1 MYTFR
6 MMIPRFLEGRVQT
19 LLQERA
25 VVIIEGARAVGKT
38 SLVAELAGKGIIR
51 QAVSLTDPATLR
63 AARETPTAWLRGLQQ
78 PFAVDEAQ
86 LAPELPLA
94 LKSLLDE
101 SSDRLRCVLTGSAS
115 IGRTGLGGAD
125 PLARRSA
132 HLTLEPLSE
141 AELSLDQPWSVID
154 RLFDMTPQTGA
165 SSGASEWF
173 ALARRGGMPPYRLD
187 RARSAGSLTR
197 SVMDDLSAVL
207 TDHVLPEE
215 RFDTRIARDVLMHVL
230 RSPAGELK
238 VEPISNALD
247 LDRRTVNRYLDILER
262 RFLVT
267 ELPNY
272 RRSTKQG
279 TRTSAK
285 VYPVDTALSAA
296 ALTSASRSSLS
307 ADGARGGLM
316 EAHVVQQLRAHLGWA
331 ALDVQAFHWRMTH
344 QGRSEEVD
352 VVLEDTDGR
361 IVAIEVKSGASTR
374 RDDFR
379 GIRSL
384 RERFPDSFHRGFVI
398 VGEGA
403 VAPADDTGNLWRIP
417 VAALSDPDLWKTAVP
432 PASPSAVDSWPLLEE
447 PAPSVVE
454 LPERKMT
461 MPVETRVFMS
471 YAHGDQQ
478 AATGGDLLQFAADIE
493 DEMHGVHER
502 PVRIIT
508 DQRDV
513 RWGDNLWDRLHEELD
528 ASIYLLPFITPR
540 YLQSDACRSE
550 FDRFDTATASSI
562 TSRRILPLIWIEPR
576 ALKDPRTND
585 GIVRRVKE
593 LKYESVTE
601 VRTAET
607 TSAVYRKAV
616 GAVAEQLEAVIV
628 AHEQSLAAVSD
639 DEENPEQD
647 PATASLD
654 ELFVTI
660 EDGMPRLQADIE
672 SMLSAFDD
680 FGQTFG
686 RFTAPTSQ
694 SPRAL
699 RDSFR
704 ALAQDLA
711 APSSELEK
719 SASTAGGTWAAIV
732 TAIADAARI
741 SERIGRPM
749 PPEIGE
755 GLQEL
760 SREVQGVEG
769 IADLRMIASS
779 LPQMSSSLIPASRA
793 LTAALRTFDSLRDGV
808 HDVPGVD

>member
-1 MYTFR
+1 ML
-6 MMIPRFLEGRVQT
+6 IPRFIQGRVQS

-51 QAVSLTDPATLR
+51 QAVSLTDPTTLR
-63 AARETPTAWLRGLQQ
+63 AARETPLAWLRGLQQ

-101 SSDRLRCVLTGSAS
+101 SGDRLNCVLTGSAS

-125 PLARRSA
+125 PLARRST

-141 AELSLDQPWSVID
+141 AELSLDAPWSVID
-154 RLFDMTPQTGA
+154 SLFGMTPWTGA
-165 SSGASEWF
+165 TSGASEWF
-173 ALARRGGMPPYRLD
+173 ELSRRGGMPPYRLD
-187 RARSAGSLTR
+187 EARSAGSLTR
-197 SVMDDLSAVL
+197 SVLDDISAIL

-215 RFDTRIARDVLMHVL
+215 RFDTRIARDILMHVL

-238 VEPISNALD
+238 VEPIGNALG

-267 ELPNY
+267 ELPNF

-279 TRTSAK
+279 TRASAK
-285 VYPVDTALSAA
+285 VYPVDTTLSAA

-307 ADGARGGLM
+307 ADAARGGLM

-331 ALDVQAFHWRMTH
+331 ALDVQAFHWRETH

-352 VVLEDTDGR
+352 VVLEDSDGR

-384 RERFPDSFHRGFVI
+384 RERFPHSFHRGFVI

-403 VAPADDTGNLWRIP
+403 VAPADDTGELWRIP
-417 VAALSDPDLWKTAVP
+417 VSALSDLDLWTP
-432 PASPSAVDSWPLLEE
+432 PATPATPYAVDPSPPLGDSPRSLVAT
-447 PAPSVVE
+447 PKRRSS
-454 LPERKMT
+454 
-461 MPVETRVFMS
+461 MPVETRIFMS

-478 AATGGDLLQFAADIE
+478 AVTGGDLLQFAADVE
-493 DEMHGVHER
+493 DEMQGVHER

-508 DQRDV
+508 DQKDV
-513 RWGDNLWDRLHEELD
+513 RWGDSLWDRLHEELD

-540 YLQSDACRSE
+540 YLQSDACRNE
-550 FDRFDTATASSI
+550 FDRFDAATASTI

-576 ALKDPRTND
+576 ALKDPHSTD
-585 GIVRRVKE
+585 GVIRRVRK
-593 LKYESVTE
+593 LKYQPVTE
-601 VRTAET
+601 VRTAEV

-616 GAVAEQLEAVIV
+616 GTVAENLEAVII
-628 AHEQSLAAVSD
+628 AHEKSLAEASRDENEFEDPSATTGLD
-639 DEENPEQD
+639 DLLVHIEE
-647 PATASLD
+647 
-654 ELFVTI
+654 
-660 EDGMPRLQADIE
+660 GMPHLQSRIE
-672 SMLSAFDD
+672 EMTSAFEH
-680 FGQTFG
+680 FGTIFGEFKAPSNQT
-686 RFTAPTSQ
+686 
-694 SPRAL
+694 PRAL

-704 ALAQDLA
+704 ALAKNLE
-711 APSSELEK
+711 APSRELER
-719 SASTAGGTWAAIV
+719 AAGTARDSWTAIV
-732 TAIADAARI
+732 TDIADAARI
-741 SERIGRPM
+741 SERIAQPM
-749 PPEIGE
+749 PAEIRGE
-755 GLQEL
+755 LEKL
-760 SREVQGVEG
+760 SREVQNMEG

-793 LTAALRTFDSLRDGV
+793 LTAALSTMDSLRDGV
-808 HDVPGVD
+808 HALPGGA

>member
-6 MMIPRFLEGRVQT
+6 MLIPRFIEGRVQT

-38 SLVAELAGKGIIR
+38 SLVAQLAGKGVIR
-51 QAVSLTDPATLR
+51 HAVSLTDPTTLR
-63 AARETPTAWLRGLQQ
+63 AARETPTAWLKGLQQ
-78 PFAVDEAQ
+78 PFSVDEAQ

-101 SSDRLRCVLTGSAS
+101 SGDRLSCVLTGSAS

-141 AELSLDQPWSVID
+141 AELSLGAPWSVID
-154 RLFDMTPQTGA
+154 SLFDKTPRTGA
-165 SSGASEWF
+165 SSGSSEWF
-173 ALARRGGMPPYRLD
+173 DLARRGGMPPYRLNEA
-187 RARSAGSLTR
+187 RAGNLTR
-197 SVMDDLSAVL
+197 VVLDDISAIL
-207 TDHVLPEE
+207 TDHVLPGE
-215 RFDTRIARDVLMHVL
+215 RSDTRIARDVLMHVL

-238 VEPISNALD
+238 VDPIGNSLG

-262 RFLVT
+262 RFLIT

-279 TRTSAK
+279 TRASAK
-285 VYPVDTALSAA
+285 AYPVDTTLSAA
-296 ALTSASRSSLS
+296 ALTSTSRSSLS
-307 ADGARGGLM
+307 SDAARGGLM
-316 EAHVVQQLRAHLGWA
+316 EAHVVQQLRAHLGWTH
-331 ALDVQAFHWRMTH
+331 LDTQAFHWRATH
-344 QGRSEEVD
+344 QGRTEEID
-352 VVLEDTDGR
+352 VILEDADGR

-379 GIRSL
+379 GIRSF

-403 VAPADDTGNLWRIP
+403 VAPADETGELWRIP
-417 VAALSDPDLWKTAVP
+417 VSALADPDLWTSPIP
-432 PASPSAVDSWPLLEE
+432 PAAPFTVGPPPLLGG
-447 PAPSVVE
+447 PASSSEGLLKRRNP
-454 LPERKMT
+454 MT
-461 MPVETRVFMS
+461 VETRIFMS

-478 AATGGDLLQFAADIE
+478 AATGGDLLQFAADVE
-493 DEMHGVHER
+493 DEMVGVHER

-513 RWGDNLWDRLHEELD
+513 RWGDSLWGRLHEELD

-550 FDRFDTATASSI
+550 FERFDTATASTI

-576 ALKDPRTND
+576 ALKDPHTND

-593 LKYESVTE
+593 LKYESVTG
-601 VRTAET
+601 VRTSDTA
-607 TSAVYRKAV
+607 SAVYRKAV

-628 AHEQSLAAVSD
+628 AHEQSLAVVSD
-639 DEENPEQD
+639 DKENPEED
-647 PATASLD
+647 SAKATLD
-654 ELFVTI
+654 ELFVNI

-680 FGQTFG
+680 FGQIFG
-686 RFTAPTSQ
+686 KFTAPMNQ

-704 ALAQDLA
+704 ALANDLS

-719 SASTAGGTWAAIV
+719 SASVAGDTWTSIV
-732 TAIADAARI
+732 TSIADAARI

-749 PPEIGE
+749 PPEISE
-755 GLQEL
+755 ELQDL
-760 SREVQGVEG
+760 SREVQSIEG

-808 HDVPGVD
+808 HNVPGVG